1 MVDAKAMRKTFLVP
15 EIKPLDQYD
24 FSRAKICA
32 SVAWI
37 LAKSYG
43 SENIPEELR
52 EPFYTDQ
59 YDQEHIKPPLIRL
72 LLSTDIYCRVC
83 SQVLPRD
90 EKGKPRDNVAVLQV
104 LARRGLQPTDQDK
117 PVTEADLR
125 QKPIKM
131 GAHLGVIDALVM
143 AHAMETMS
151 SMKVPVSGEPVSST
165 GPIKHTPSTIEYSIL
180 FWINKVGLLSMV
192 FLQSASL
199 ETLNYSNRNNSI
211 DFDFFFF
218 LNFIF
223 PFLIST
229 QVNQKIR
236 ESSEKEEQQRQQA
249 NAELQT
255 QPSIRY
261 RKDKVPPR
269 QSPCFPLISGMKD
282 LANGCAIAATIH
294 YYCPDVL
301 RLEDVCLKETMSVAD
316 SLYNLQ
322 LLQEFST
329 EYLGQCCH
337 LALEDLLYSPPV
349 LKINIMGFLAEL
361 FWQFE
366 ALKPEFVRPREPLS
380 LEDGAA
386 TSDCSTPPSTN
397 STSGSPA
404 FAFKSPFLP
413 VVQQLSPGKGSSA
426 PLQQSTSMSNVEG
439 IGKTWTRRQLRPLSQ
454 AMSFSIPFGLDSDV
468 DIVMGNPV
476 NIMRSVS
483 SDSLAP
489 SIYQGSKCVT
499 RATYSPPEDVSEL
512 LDKGSVNQNGL
523 VTPPRTIKS
532 SQLPNR
538 GAGEEKESFGVPVRN
553 GVVDD
558 HNNYADLP
566 TIEEA
571 LQIIHNTDRLEP
583 RMHPEGA
590 PDGFFLHSP
599 DVAEK
604 PGKAGLNQHTP
615 FDTKPQDKPSEPLKG
630 VGVYR
635 FHNMPA
641 NGLHES
647 TEVSRHSRDD
657 DSLLRDNSLDSDAED
672 FSKPPHDKEN
682 TSKDD
687 CTSCLSS
694 LSSQAESIAS
704 NSSGVKLTSFAERKK
719 KMSAPDTKSSTSS
732 SQKTTP
738 DSSELANPPMMTWAQ
753 KSEES
758 PSKSPALNSEMS
770 QLGARLEEKRRAI
783 EAQKKRIEAIFAK
796 HRQRL
801 GKSAFLQLK
810 KREGGGEPE
819 GDPANSENKRLSLE
833 ERLSKI
839 EDEDELQTPSPLD
852 AKPHP
857 KISENNNVENAEKTR
872 SEKQVTFSP
881 EISKTG
887 PADASLG
894 EYNRA
899 VAKLNS
905 ALSSLQ
911 MDMERLAEQQQKLMQ
926 EKTKAWVIPPP
937 KPASPRQS
945 RDFLPSRSLDFS
957 SPSPSP
963 SPSRKPSNSV
973 HKSPQPVQKRPSPAP
988 QKSPKHSRPVELKIP
1003 PLTRVLTPPQNV
1015 DTLPHLRKF
1024 SPSQFPV
1031 QTASSIYFSD
1041 EVLESDIRSKQ
1052 RPVGPVVH
1060 PAAQEDDSS
1069 ETASTEGS
1077 IFSIEIEGN
1086 LRPVGPV
1093 VAEPT
1098 SADTVQ
1104 SSDLLNRD
1112 ANNGSQPGPNEKRT
1126 SLIEISLSS
1135 LKAPEEAE
1143 SDDPERLSDSLS
1155 DPAETERSGVGF
1167 FFKSAL
1173 GNNPYCFS
1181 VFVFFPVFSAV
1192 FPFFFFLEVSKPP
1205 FPVNVLLS
1213 QDEGKPEDEM
1223 AFKKAALLEK
1233 QQKRIEEAK
1242 KRKLWLDAEK
1252 EQKREETVVASL
1264 QVEEE
1269 PQKPEVKT
1277 REEEAVRRG
1286 DFTRQEHERR
1296 QQLKLM
1302 EDLDKV
1308 LRQKPTTVR
1317 AVKKGRPKTVFRDDS
1332 VISRSPVRG
1341 LLGSRLSKVYS
1352 HSTLSL
1358 SSMANDSGNTL
1369 SVKRSPRSPRA
1380 RSPSGL
1386 MSPSRFQS
1394 SQNGEKDW
1402 ENASTASSPA
1412 SIPEY
1417 TGPKLYKEPSAKS
1430 NKHIIH
1436 NALSHCCLAGK
1447 VNESQKNKI
1456 LEEMEKSKSNHFL
1469 ILFRD
1474 SSCQFRAVYTFS
1486 WDSEEMT
1493 RLTGIGPRII
1503 TKSMIEG
1510 IYKYSSD
1517 RKLFTQI
1524 PSKTLSMSVD
1534 AVTIQGHLWQS
1545 KKPTTPKKPG
1555 PSKS

>member
-1 MVDAKAMRKTFLVP
+1 
-15 EIKPLDQYD
+15 
-24 FSRAKICA
+24 
-32 SVAWI
+32 
-37 LAKSYG
+37 
-43 SENIPEELR
+43 
-52 EPFYTDQ
+52 
-59 YDQEHIKPPLIRL
+59 
-72 LLSTDIYCRVC
+72 
-83 SQVLPRD
+83 
-90 EKGKPRDNVAVLQV
+90 
-104 LARRGLQPTDQDK
+104 
-117 PVTEADLR
+117 
-125 QKPIKM
+125 
-131 GAHLGVIDALVM
+131 
-143 AHAMETMS
+143 
-151 SMKVPVSGEPVSST
+151 
-165 GPIKHTPSTIEYSIL
+165 
-180 FWINKVGLLSMV
+180 
-192 FLQSASL
+192 
-199 ETLNYSNRNNSI
+199 
-211 DFDFFFF
+211 
-218 LNFIF
+218 
-223 PFLIST
+223 
-229 QVNQKIR
+229 
-236 ESSEKEEQQRQQA
+236 
-249 NAELQT
+249 
-255 QPSIRY
+255 RY

-380 LEDGAA
+380 LEGIA
-386 TSDCSTPPSTN
+386 
-397 STSGSPA
+397 
-404 FAFKSPFLP
+404 
-413 VVQQLSPGKGSSA
+413 SA
-426 PLQQSTSMSNVEG
+426 PSYPVPVSFPHPTPRSSSPVISVRWGVFLVDHHHCIPKNDSNPPPHQNFFGGGRGASAVSYQTG
-439 IGKTWTRRQLRPLSQ
+439 MIGYRPPGRQPLSQ

-1167 FFKSAL
+1167 FFK
-1173 GNNPYCFS
+1173 
-1181 VFVFFPVFSAV
+1181 
-1192 FPFFFFLEVSKPP
+1192 
-1205 FPVNVLLS
+1205 
-1213 QDEGKPEDEM
+1213 DEGKPEDEM

-1341 LLGSRLSKVYS
+1341 LLVYS